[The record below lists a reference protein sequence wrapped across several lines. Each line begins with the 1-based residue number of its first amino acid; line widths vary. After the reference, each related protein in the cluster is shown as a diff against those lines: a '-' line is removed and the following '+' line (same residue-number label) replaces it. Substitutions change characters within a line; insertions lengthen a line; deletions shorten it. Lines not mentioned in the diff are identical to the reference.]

1 MLQVWEVVAV
11 GGGGEVELSSSMSCV
26 HCGTDGEPKERA
38 TSVGGGGGGGGG
50 GEVELSSSMS
60 CVHCGTDGEPKERA
74 TFFGCGRENDAW
86 PRSLDAPCLALCD
99 NPARESVTSPHLTA
113 G

>member
-1 MLQVWEVVAV
+1 MNTLQGLPRSSTDVSSIVLCAPTKRTSGGG

-50 GEVELSSSMS
+50 
-60 CVHCGTDGEPKERA
+60 R
-74 TFFGCGRENDAW
+74 
-86 PRSLDAPCLALCD
+86 
-99 NPARESVTSPHLTA
+99 
-113 G
+113 